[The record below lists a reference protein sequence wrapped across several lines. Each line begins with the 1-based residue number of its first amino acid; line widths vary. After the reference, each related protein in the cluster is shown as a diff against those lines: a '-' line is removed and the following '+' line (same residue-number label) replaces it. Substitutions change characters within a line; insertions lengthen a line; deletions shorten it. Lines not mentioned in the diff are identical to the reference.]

1 MNSMNK
7 IVRNVIK
14 KFQGGRQE
22 TVMVSALYQSLQMLS
37 L

>member
-7 IVRNVIK
+7 ILRNVIK
-14 KFQGGRQE
+14 KFQGGWQE
-22 TVMVSALYQSLQMLS
+22 TVMISALYQSLQMFS